1 MALDADDILEA
12 LDEQQ
17 REAALSLHGP
27 TVILAG
33 AGTGKTRTITHR
45 IAYGILRGDYSEQKV
60 MALTYTN
67 KAAGELRGRL
77 RQLGVQSVGAKT
89 FHAAALAQVEYFWRE
104 FFGIE
109 APRVL
114 ESKSKAIGAAAESLK
129 IRLDPNTIRELAAE
143 IEWRKYSMLSMSEYL
158 EKVADRPQISGLA
171 AIRNVEIQEAY
182 ENLKVKAKQVDWEDV
197 LLLCTGMLKAEPRA
211 LNHVH
216 QQYRFFTVD
225 EYQDISA
232 LQQELLDTWL
242 GDRTDLCVV
251 GDPNQTIYSF
261 TGASA
266 SFLENFERRYPD
278 ATTVQLTKNYR
289 STPEIIT
296 IANQVRGNHHLEKL
310 EAVRPTGAQPQL
322 FGFESKSEECS
333 WVAERIRDA
342 LKLGIRPSQI
352 AVLYR
357 MNSQSEELERALE
370 AEGIEYQIRGGQR
383 YFNRSEI
390 MAAIRLVRAEAASP
404 VQREMYESVSAIARS
419 LGWQSVPPKVS
430 GSEYEIW
437 EALNAFVAIA
447 EEMPPGSTIV
457 NFATELEERTR
468 SQHEPTKESVTL
480 STIHAAKGLEHR
492 VVFIVG
498 TNEGQLPISYAKTQ
512 AQIDEEQRLFYV
524 ALTRAQDVLNITW
537 HRLDSSDSRVK
548 APSRFISLIQSNSA
562 QEHEG

>member
-1 MALDADDILEA
+1 MSFDVDDILEA
-12 LDEQQ
+12 LDEEQ

-45 IAYGILRGDYSEQKV
+45 IAYGILRGDYTEQKV

-77 RQLGVQSVGAKT
+77 RQLGVHSVGAKT

-114 ESKSKAIGAAAESLK
+114 ESKSKAIGAAAETLK
-129 IRLDPNTIRELAAE
+129 IKLDPNTIRDLAAE
-143 IEWRKYSMLSMSEYL
+143 IEWRKYSMLSL
-158 EKVADRPQISGLA
+158 EDYRDRITERPAISGLA
-171 AIRNVEIQEAY
+171 PIRNFEIQDAY
-182 ENLKVKAKQVDWEDV
+182 ERAKVKAKQVDWEDV

-211 LNHVH
+211 LAHVH

-266 SFLENFERRYPD
+266 SFLENFESRYPD
-278 ATTVQLTKNYR
+278 ATKISLTKNYR
-289 STPEIIT
+289 STPEIIAL
-296 IANQVRGNHHLEKL
+296 ANRVRGNQNLEPL
-310 EAVRPTGAQPQL
+310 EAIRPNGSNPIVR
-322 FGFESKSEECS
+322 GFETKEEECA
-333 WVAERIRDA
+333 WVTQSIANALRDGVKA
-342 LKLGIRPSQI
+342 SQI

-357 MNSQSEELERALE
+357 INSQSEFIENAL
-370 AEGIEYQIRGGQR
+370 ASEGIEYQVRGGQR
-383 YFNRSEI
+383 YFNRPEI
-390 MAAIRLVRAEAASP
+390 MSAVRLVRAEAASP
-404 VQREMYESVSAIARS
+404 MQRDMYEGVTAIARS
-419 LGWQSVPPKVS
+419 LGWQSIAPNAS
-430 GSEYEIW
+430 GTEIEQW
-437 EALNAFVAIA
+437 EALNSFVQIA
-447 EEMPPGSTIV
+447 EELPPGSTMQ
-457 NFATELEERTR
+457 NFATELDERTR
-468 SQHEPTKESVTL
+468 SQHEPTKESITL
-480 STIHAAKGLEHR
+480 STIHAAKGLEHK

-498 TNEGQLPISYAKTQ
+498 ANEGYLPISYAKSE
-512 AQIDEEQRLFYV
+512 AQVAEEQRLFYV
-524 ALTRAQDVLNITW
+524 ALTRAKDSLNITW
-537 HRLDSSDSRVK
+537 HKTDINDSRVR
-548 APSRFISLIQSNSA
+548 AQSRFVVLA
-562 QEHEG
+562 QPGS